1 MAQVFSWPA
10 CTFEPR
16 PWVRSG
22 HEVASRRA
30 LMRASGDYQAAIPPA
45 IAAVEPTLAPS
56 LQAAVDDA
64 STELA
69 RFDAEMGHMVAPF
82 ASILLRTE
90 SASSSEVENLTSSA
104 KQVAL
109 AEIGASGSQNANLV
123 VANVRA
129 MRAALR
135 FADDLSIDAIIDMQ
149 RALLEESAP
158 QFTGQF
164 RHQQVWIGGGS
175 LSPHDA
181 QFVPPHHDRV
191 PALMS
196 DLIEF
201 CARTDIPALTHAAI
215 AHAHFETIH
224 PFPDGNGR
232 TGRALVHSMLRRARL
247 TRNISVPVSA
257 GILRDT
263 RRYFDALTA
272 YRAGSLDEIVEVFV
286 DAVFAAVTNSRT
298 LASELGEVS
307 QRWEAIP
314 TRQGSAGLRLKALL
328 LGQPVV
334 TAKLVASE
342 LGVTTVT
349 AQAAIDTLVAG
360 GALQQTNSW
369 KRNRIWH
376 APEVLDALD
385 RFGDRARRR

>member
-1 MAQVFSWPA
+1 MVEVSRWPA

-22 HEVASRRA
+22 DEIASRRA
-30 LMRASGDYQAAIPPA
+30 LMRANGDYQAAVPPF
-45 IAAVEPTLAPS
+45 ITPLQPTFAPA

-69 RFDAEMGHMVAPF
+69 RFDAEAGHMVAPF

-109 AEIGASGSQNANLV
+109 AELGASDSGNAKLI

-135 FADDLSIDAIIDMQ
+135 FADELSTEAIIQMQ
-149 RALLEESAP
+149 QSLLEETAP
-158 QFTGQF
+158 QFTGHF
-164 RHQQVWIGGGS
+164 RDEQVWIGGGS
-175 LSPHDA
+175 ISPHEA

-191 PALMS
+191 PALMD

-201 CARTDIPALTHAAI
+201 CARVDIPALTHAAI
-215 AHAHFETIH
+215 AHAQFETIH

-232 TGRALVHSMLRRARL
+232 TGRALVHSMLRRAGL

-272 YRAGSLDEIVEVFV
+272 YRAGSIDEIVEVFA
-286 DAVFAAVTNSRT
+286 DAVFAAVANSRM
-298 LASELGEVS
+298 LAAELGEVS
-307 QRWEAIP
+307 KHWDAIP
-314 TRQGSAGLRLKALL
+314 TRQGSAGLKLKTLL
-328 LGQPVV
+328 LGQPVI

-342 LGVTTVT
+342 LNVTTVS
-349 AQAAIDTLVAG
+349 AQAAIDTLVTG
-360 GALQQTNSW
+360 GALQQTNAW

-376 APEVLDALD
+376 APEVLDVLD
-385 RFGDRARRR
+385 RFGARARRR

>member
-1 MAQVFSWPA
+1 M
-10 CTFEPR
+10 
-16 PWVRSG
+16 RSG

-232 TGRALVHSMLRRARL
+232 TGRAFVHSMLRRARL